1 MKHRHYLSTMA
12 IAALISFTACKDD
25 YTEDHAFD
33 EDIKTELVD
42 KSELPEW
49 LADYVSY
56 LEYVPE
62 GQELPKDA
70 SGIYRFEWFDRTFYN
85 IYSPNQSTLYSH
97 LYTPDGMP
105 VNLTETY
112 TKSFADHA
120 VNWTIVYVM
129 KPTKEMP
136 ANVIYPAKVQNPE
149 HNDSTAERLF
159 SFKGNPNEFRPWSHD
174 FYVVNSEEQFR
185 ILFGNSATLPDIDFN
200 QYTLVIGVCDVPK
213 DFRQI
218 RQELNTDSETPILQ
232 VYFEKEQDFNHEIIF
247 NTDPTLVW
255 ALYPKFAFEKGKAR
269 VWWNNLEDGS
279 MYIKGGFCQP
289 TEDECAVFSLG
300 MYTYGSDNKRLEKV
314 YKKITIQIPGDG
326 TIRGKAGSTPF
337 TGKIELSDIRVED
350 AIYTKGEVKIKLDNV
365 VLSDEKDE
373 VALLFLKHI
382 EEVTHFAYILGDE
395 IDLLTETDSNRFF
408 FFRQDN
414 Y

>member
-120 VNWTIVYVM
+120 VNWTIVYVL
-129 KPTKEMP
+129 KPTQEMP
-136 ANVIYPAKVQNPE
+136 ANVIYPVKVQNPE
-149 HNDSTAERLF
+149 HNDSIVESLL
-159 SFKGNPNEFRPWSHD
+159 SFEDNNDEPRHWNREFYAVSSD
-174 FYVVNSEEQFR
+174 EQFK
-185 ILFGNSATLPDIDFN
+185 LMFGNSSTLPVIDFS
-200 QYTLVIGVCDVPK
+200 QYTLVTGVYHVPVG
-213 DFRQI
+213 FRQI
-218 RQELNTDSETPILQ
+218 RQEINTNGDTPILKI
-232 VYFEKEQDFNHEIIF
+232 YFEKEQDINHEMIF
-247 NTDPTLVW
+247 DTAPTLVW
-255 ALYPKFAFEKGKAR
+255 AHYPKTLFKRGR
-269 VWWNNLEDGS
+269 VRIWINN
-279 MYIKGGFCQP
+279 
-289 TEDECAVFSLG
+289 
-300 MYTYGSDNKRLEKV
+300 
-314 YKKITIQIPGDG
+314 
-326 TIRGKAGSTPF
+326 
-337 TGKIELSDIRVED
+337 IE
-350 AIYTKGEVKIKLDNV
+350 
-365 VLSDEKDE
+365 
-373 VALLFLKHI
+373 F
-382 EEVTHFAYILGDE
+382 
-395 IDLLTETDSNRFF
+395 
-408 FFRQDN
+408 
-414 Y
+414 